1 MAKKASD
8 AIVSQTG
15 NHFYGAGGLVAI
27 PAFFSNYVNFTGRS
41 TRREFWWWTLWQ
53 TLLTLIFGAVVIG
66 FIGFGTV
73 GKDPTILFTALLGPI
88 LIALLF
94 GLAIALP
101 GLAIAVRRF
110 RDAGVHWGVF
120 VALQVAAGLV
130 PWVLNGHTTLS
141 SVITLAIGL
150 VTLVIEILP
159 TKNPPVDDADSWAEQ

>member
-1 MAKKASD
+1 M
-8 AIVSQTG
+8 
-15 NHFYGAGGLVAI
+15 
-27 PAFFSNYVNFTGRS
+27 NFTGRS

-53 TLLTLIFGAVVIG
+53 TLLALIFWAIVIGAVGI
-66 FIGFGTV
+66 GTV

-94 GLAIALP
+94 GLAILLP

-120 VALQVAAGLV
+120 VALQVAAGVV
-130 PWVLNGHTTLS
+130 PLVLNGHTALS

-159 TKNPPVDDADSWAEQ
+159 TKNPPIDDADSWAEQ